1 MNMQR
6 RPPKLRRLH
15 INRVIPNVLTL
26 LALAAGLSAFRFAL
40 EGRWEHAVLAIV
52 AAGIFDA
59 LDGRVARMLRGQ
71 SRFGAELDSLSDFV
85 CFSVAPGLVLYLW
98 ALQEYGRFGWSLVLL
113 LCMCCALRLARFN
126 TALDD
131 EVKPAWTGSF
141 FTGIPSPAGAGLVML
156 PMVFWLQLDADF
168 LRQPAFVGVFMVAG
182 AFLMISKVRTFS
194 LKRLRIPQT
203 HVLPVMF
210 GCGVYLAILVTHPWI
225 TLGITQIAYL
235 ASIPF
240 SARMYRRLA
249 RESVEDDTRAAERAP
264 VIRR

>member
-1 MNMQR
+1 MNIHR
-6 RPPKLRRLH
+6 RPPRLRRLH
-15 INRVIPNVLTL
+15 INRVVPNVLTL

-52 AAGIFDA
+52 AAGILDA

-85 CFSVAPGLVLYLW
+85 CFGVAPGLVLYLW
-98 ALQEYGRFGWSLVLL
+98 ALQEAGRVGWALVLL

-131 EVKPAWTGSF
+131 EVRPVWTGSF
-141 FTGIPSPAGAGLVML
+141 FTGIPSPAGAGVVML
-156 PMVFWLQLDADF
+156 PMVFWLQFDIDI
-168 LRQPAFVGVFMVAG
+168 LRQPAFVGMFMVAG
-182 AFLMISKVRTFS
+182 AILLISKVPTFS
-194 LKRLRIPQT
+194 LKRVRIPQT

-210 GCGVYLAILVTHPWI
+210 GCGVYLAILVTHPWLM
-225 TLGITQIAYL
+225 LGITQIAYL

-240 SARMYRRLA
+240 SVRMFRRLT
-249 RESVEDDTRAAERAP
+249 RESLEDDTKAADHSP
-264 VIRR
+264 VIHR